1 MALPHAA
8 IHHFRHNGYLKC
20 RDLLPAETVTELK
33 ETILKDIA
41 KEAEPAVR
49 DKTDRVVRISQ
60 VLDRDPIFLKAASH
74 SLLLDTLESLL
85 GPQIELVKNR
95 HNHAT
100 LNYTTPMGDSF
111 HRDAVQWSRSLV
123 SVILYLE
130 ETTTQNGCTQ
140 VIPGSHLLPGVD
152 VLHRVENEVWV
163 AESNLLA
170 QAVPVPMPA
179 GSALLIDGLVFHR
192 IGPNQTSDTRMSMTL
207 GYHSADELADTDDAK
222 RILVRGKRNYR
233 GNDTPPT

>member
-1 MALPHAA
+1 MALTHAE

-20 RDLLPAETVTELK
+20 PEMLPVAILSQLK
-33 ETILKDIA
+33 ETILHNIA
-41 KEAEPAVR
+41 DEAEPAVR
-49 DKTDRVVRISQ
+49 DKTGRVVRISQ
-60 VLDRDPIFLKAASH
+60 ILDRDPIFLQAATH
-74 SLLLDTLESLL
+74 PPLLNTLESLL

-100 LNYTTPMGDSF
+100 LNYSTPMGDSF

-152 VLHRVENEVWV
+152 VLHRVEKEEWV
-163 AESNLLA
+163 EQSNVLA

-179 GSALLIDGLVFHR
+179 GSALIIDGLIFHR
-192 IGPNQTSDTRMSMTL
+192 IGPNQTPNTRMSMTL
-207 GYHSADELADTDDAK
+207 GYHSADELADLEDPK
-222 RILVRGKRNYR
+222 RILVKGTRNYR
-233 GNDTPPT
+233 GNDTKTP